1 MNKTSSLVLAVA
13 SAVAAVF
20 SSCKPSQPAAE
31 TPASPAPQP
40 AAAASAP
47 AAAASTPGAATP
59 EATSSPAASTG
70 SEIKDPVATV
80 NGEAISKA
88 QLDEAFT
95 NAVKAAGVPVA
106 ELSTDQKMEGY
117 RQLLDELIL
126 DKLITKAAAGITV
139 PQADVDKEIAKIKSQ
154 FPSEEAFSKQ
164 LGEAGQTPD
173 KFHESL
179 KKMLQQQQWIEGQ
192 IAEKTAVTD
201 EEAKKFY
208 DENQAEFQ
216 EGDTVQASHILFMVK
231 EGDSEEVSK
240 QKLEAAKKAIA
251 RAKKEDFTTLAK
263 ELSEE
268 PGAAES
274 GGSLGSFTK
283 DRMVP
288 EFADAAFSQ
297 KVGTV
302 SAEPV
307 KTQFGWHV
315 IKVTDK
321 KPARTVPF
329 DEVKEKL
336 AAYLKSD
343 KQRKAVKDLLDSLK
357 GSAKIENTLPPAPP
371 APAMPAMPGMP
382 ELPELSPAT
391 EPPSQ
396 GN

>member
-1 MNKTSSLVLAVA
+1 M
-13 SAVAAVF
+13 
-20 SSCKPSQPAAE
+20 
-31 TPASPAPQP
+31 
-40 AAAASAP
+40 
-47 AAAASTPGAATP
+47 
-59 EATSSPAASTG
+59 
-70 SEIKDPVATV
+70 ATV
-80 NGEAISKA
+80 NGEAITKA

-95 NAVKAAGVPVA
+95 NAVKAAGVPVG
-106 ELSTDQKMEGY
+106 ELSPDQKMEGY

-139 PQADVDKEIAKIKSQ
+139 SQADVDKEIAKIKSQ

-173 KFHESL
+173 KFNESL
-179 KKMLQQQQWIEGQ
+179 KKMLQQQQWLESQ
-192 IAEKTAVTD
+192 IADKTGVTD

-208 DENQAEFQ
+208 DENKAEFE

-274 GGSLGSFTK
+274 GGDLGSFTK

-302 SAEPV
+302 STEPV

-336 AAYLKSD
+336 VAYLKSD
-343 KQRKAVKDLLDSLK
+343 KQRKAVKDLLDSIK

-382 ELPELSPAT
+382 GMPPAA